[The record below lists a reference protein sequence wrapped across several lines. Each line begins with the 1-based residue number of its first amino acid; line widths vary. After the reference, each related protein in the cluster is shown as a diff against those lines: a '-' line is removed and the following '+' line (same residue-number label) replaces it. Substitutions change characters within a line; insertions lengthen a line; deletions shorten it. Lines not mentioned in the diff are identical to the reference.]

1 MSALLPILTYHVGA
15 PITIVNNTGIYNMIP
30 QVSFNSLGTT
40 ISISVAWSDD
50 GPGGSFP
57 PVGQQQLN
65 YSTVPNQ
72 VSYLQLSTGA
82 WQCEIDTNYTAQP
95 AFVGQL
101 YRNVLELW
109 TPDGLTKLKGPAS
122 GSVAETAFAQGF
134 DEWKTNPGTITV
146 PGGANAPSYLMKVW
160 SKDELTGAVIS
171 NTLQFILTQG
181 QSTGTE
187 VNPIPGPWD
196 VSYKIKKGA
205 IELLPAQ
212 VTAGITQKTFSV
224 SRDNPIHEPGS
235 DFSVEITVKRSTE
248 ATGEVMTVPITV
260 IATDGGGSNLTTN
273 ITNSIDGTP
282 IAPGGTS
289 QVLVNQALAFNVI
302 GGKLSYAYNFR
313 YGTDPQGTLITDPQG
328 NGIKVFTFNAPGTYS
343 VNIQDPLSGITSG
356 WTLTATTGGGGGTEC
371 QTGYHWDP
379 GTSTCV
385 ADTPQCPT
393 GYHWDQ
399 VTSTCVADT
408 PGGGGGGFLDQIAK
422 FFSNPAILVGT
433 VTLAAVAITKGRR
446 K

>member
-134 DEWKTNPGTITV
+134 DE
-146 PGGANAPSYLMKVW
+146 
-160 SKDELTGAVIS
+160 
-171 NTLQFILTQG
+171 
-181 QSTGTE
+181 
-187 VNPIPGPWD
+187 
-196 VSYKIKKGA
+196 
-205 IELLPAQ
+205 
-212 VTAGITQKTFSV
+212 
-224 SRDNPIHEPGS
+224 
-235 DFSVEITVKRSTE
+235 
-248 ATGEVMTVPITV
+248 
-260 IATDGGGSNLTTN
+260 
-273 ITNSIDGTP
+273 
-282 IAPGGTS
+282 
-289 QVLVNQALAFNVI
+289 
-302 GGKLSYAYNFR
+302 
-313 YGTDPQGTLITDPQG
+313 
-328 NGIKVFTFNAPGTYS
+328 
-343 VNIQDPLSGITSG
+343 
-356 WTLTATTGGGGGTEC
+356 
-371 QTGYHWDP
+371 
-379 GTSTCV
+379 
-385 ADTPQCPT
+385 
-393 GYHWDQ
+393 
-399 VTSTCVADT
+399 
-408 PGGGGGGFLDQIAK
+408 
-422 FFSNPAILVGT
+422 
-433 VTLAAVAITKGRR
+433 
-446 K
+446 